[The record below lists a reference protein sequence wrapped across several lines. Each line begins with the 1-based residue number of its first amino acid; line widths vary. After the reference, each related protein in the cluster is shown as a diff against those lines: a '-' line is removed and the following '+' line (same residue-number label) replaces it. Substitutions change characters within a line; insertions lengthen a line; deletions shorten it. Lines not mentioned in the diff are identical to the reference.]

1 MSGNDVIGNSERQV
15 VTHEGSTKGIGPARV
30 SGDTSLGTTHKG
42 ANAQSGG
49 KGDDVFILD
58 SPQDTVTD
66 EAGTDTAYAT
76 VTTTAPEGVEALTLL
91 GGDDVLRG
99 GEGSDTLTGGEGAD
113 TFTFDTIV
121 DHGTDTITD
130 FTPGQDKIALSS
142 TVFGKLEGQWFA
154 QAGQTTSATRVI
166 QDGDTLYFDA
176 DGSGTSYEAVAFARL
191 PQGVQLSAGD
201 LTVIP

>member
-1 MSGNDVIGNSERQV
+1 M
-15 VTHEGSTKGIGPARV
+15 
-30 SGDTSLGTTHKG
+30 
-42 ANAQSGG
+42 
-49 KGDDVFILD
+49 
-58 SPQDTVTD
+58 
-66 EAGTDTAYAT
+66 
-76 VTTTAPEGVEALTLL
+76 
-91 GGDDVLRG
+91 
-99 GEGSDTLTGGEGAD
+99 TGGEGAD

-166 QDGDTLYFDA
+166 QDGDTPNFDA